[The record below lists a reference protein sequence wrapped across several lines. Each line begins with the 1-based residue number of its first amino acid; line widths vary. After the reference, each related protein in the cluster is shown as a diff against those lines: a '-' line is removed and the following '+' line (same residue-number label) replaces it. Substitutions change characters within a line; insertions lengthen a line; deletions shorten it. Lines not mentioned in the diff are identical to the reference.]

1 MDSRRISRGLE
12 LIKKMAKTKV
22 IATDLDGTLTI
33 DRNSY
38 FIPPE
43 VIRGI
48 KLLDQNDIKVVLV
61 TANGFPIT
69 LGIARYLGIHAVVA
83 ENGCTLSFTEPVKI
97 EDMVFLCDE
106 SYRWVAKE
114 IVARMQGRVL
124 ESWQNE
130 FRKCDFA
137 LVTRDKKTPH
147 AQYMEDI
154 KIILE
159 ELGLKDKLRVSS
171 SGYAIHIT
179 PSYCTKLNGLKLF
192 LEKVGASLEETIGI
206 GDSVIDVEFVSE
218 CGISVAVSNADEE
231 LKKIADIITD
241 EPSGL
246 GFYELAKTIVDSKNL
261 AENSSLP
268 PQH

>member
-1 MDSRRISRGLE
+1 MDSGRVSRGLE
-12 LIKKMAKTKV
+12 LIRKMAKTKV

-33 DRNSY
+33 DRDSY

-43 VIRGI
+43 VIEAIR
-48 KLLDQNDIKVVLV
+48 LLDQNGIKVVLV

-83 ENGCTLSFTEPVKI
+83 ENGCALSFTEPVKTD
-97 EDMVFLCDE
+97 DMIFLCNE
-106 SYRWVAKE
+106 NYRWVAKE
-114 IVARMQGRVL
+114 IVARMQGKVL

-137 LVTRDKKTPH
+137 LITREKKSQH
-147 AQYMEDI
+147 AQYMENI
-154 KIILE
+154 KGILE
-159 ELGLKDKLRVSS
+159 ELGLKNKLRISS

-192 LEKVGASLEETIGI
+192 LEKVGASLDETVGI
-206 GDSVIDVEFVSE
+206 GDSVIDVEFVSG

-231 LKKIADIITD
+231 LKERADIITN

-246 GFYELAKTIVDSKNL
+246 GFYELAKTIIDSKNL
-261 AENSSLP
+261 AKNSDLLS
-268 PQH
+268 Q